1 MTTPTAYSSP
11 SNSSIESNFYPQ
23 IVALDIG
30 TSKIVIVVANILPN
44 GLLQVCG
51 IGQQSS
57 NGCMRKGMVINIDAT
72 VEAINAT
79 IKEAQLMSEKHFS
92 VVWTGVAGGHIKS
105 SNSEGVV
112 AIRDQEVTKNDME
125 RALETAKAIPIGS
138 EMQVLHT
145 IPQEYV
151 IDNQE
156 GVSDPMGMAGVR
168 LKVKVHIV
176 TGAVSSVT
184 NIIKCIT
191 RCGLQVADVSLQPL
205 ASATAVLTRD
215 EKDLGVVLID
225 IGGGTTDIAIFSGG
239 AVRHTAV
246 IPVAG
251 DHITN
256 DIAMALRTPT
266 AEAEDLKIR
275 WGVAK
280 TALVN
285 SDERIEVPGL
295 GGDRDS
301 RIISRIVLS
310 SVIEPRVKELFSLV
324 QQVIQ
329 QSGCEHLLSSGIV
342 LTGGS
347 SLMHGMRE
355 LAEDTFARPVRIGTP
370 QYTGS
375 FADIVRNPRLSTVM
389 GLLEDAKKQVM
400 DNTLLLSPVPIKD
413 KPDLIKSTLKK
424 MKNWFY

>member
-1 MTTPTAYSSP
+1 MSVQTPYSSP
-11 SNSSIESNFYPQ
+11 SAQSTDSQQYPQ

-30 TSKIVIVVANILPN
+30 TSQIIIVVANVLPN
-44 GLLQVCG
+44 GAIQVCG

-79 IKEAQLMSEKHFS
+79 IKEAQLMSEKQFS
-92 VVWTGVAGGHIKS
+92 LVWTGVAGGHIKS

-112 AIRDQEVTKNDME
+112 AIGDQEVTKSDMD

-138 EMQVLHT
+138 EMQVLHA
-145 IPQEYV
+145 IAQEYV
-151 IDNQE
+151 VDNQE

-184 NIIKCIT
+184 NIVKCIT

-280 TALVN
+280 RDLVHSN
-285 SDERIEVPGL
+285 ERLEVPGL
-295 GGDRDS
+295 GGDRES
-301 RIISRIVLS
+301 RMISRQNLS
-310 SVIEPRVKELFSLV
+310 SVIEPRVEELFSLV
-324 QQVIQ
+324 QKVIQ
-329 QSGCEHLLSSGIV
+329 QSGCEHLLSSGVV

-347 SLMHGMRE
+347 SLMPGMQE
-355 LAEDTFARPVRIGTP
+355 LAEDVFARPVRIGVP

-375 FADIVRNPRLSTVM
+375 FADIVRNPRFSTVM
-389 GLLEDAKKQVM
+389 GLLEDAKKQIV
-400 DNTLLLSPVPIKD
+400 DTIPTAPVHVVD
-413 KPDLIKSTLKK
+413 TTDFIKSTFKK
-424 MKNWFY
+424 MKGWFY

>member
-1 MTTPTAYSSP
+1 MQTPYLSP
-11 SNSSIESNFYPQ
+11 STQSINPQQYPQ

-30 TSKIVIVVANILPN
+30 TSQIIIVVANVLPN
-44 GLLQVCG
+44 GVIQICG

-79 IKEAQLMSEKHFS
+79 IKEAQLMSEKQFS
-92 VVWTGVAGGHIKS
+92 LVWTGVAGGHIKS

-112 AIRDQEVTKNDME
+112 AICDQEVTKSDMD

-138 EMQVLHT
+138 EMQVLHA
-145 IPQEYV
+145 IAQEYV
-151 IDNQE
+151 VDNQE

-184 NIIKCIT
+184 NIVKCIT

-280 TALVN
+280 RDLVN
-285 SDERIEVPGL
+285 SGERLEVPGL
-295 GGDRDS
+295 GGDRES
-301 RIISRIVLS
+301 RMISRQNLS
-310 SVIEPRVKELFSLV
+310 SVIEPRVEELFSLI

-329 QSGCEHLLSSGIV
+329 QSGCEHLLSSGVV

-347 SLMHGMRE
+347 SLMPGMQE
-355 LAEDTFARPVRIGTP
+355 LAEDVFARPVRIGVP

-375 FADIVRNPRLSTVM
+375 FADIVRNPRFSTVM
-389 GLLEDAKKQVM
+389 GLLEDAKKQIAEV
-400 DNTLLLSPVPIKD
+400 TPTVLVPVADPTD
-413 KPDLIKSTLKK
+413 FIKSTFKK
-424 MKNWFY
+424 MKGWFY